1 MTDPSG
7 ANAGSTGSLHW
18 IPPLQ
23 GANNY
28 NVWHIQMEDILTNLD
43 LYGHADR
50 SKLKPNPKVEV
61 AITGHKDNEGN
72 RLPDLE
78 VDSNN
83 PLYASWIKADRKALS
98 NIRLRVD
105 RSVLTHIQGC
115 TTATNA
121 WSTLEATFQ
130 VKGTVGLI
138 DLQRQFFSHWMTD
151 GEDIEEHIQQ
161 MRGWYQQI
169 YSITG
174 IRLRNW

>member
-7 ANAGSTGSLHW
+7 ANAGGAGSLHW

-28 NVWHIQMEDILTNLD
+28 NVWHIQMEDVLTDLD
-43 LYGHADR
+43 LYGHADG
-50 SKLKPNPKVEV
+50 SKLKPNSKVEV
-61 AITGHKDNEGN
+61 AITGRKDDEGN

-78 VDSNN
+78 VDSDN

-105 RSVLTHIQGC
+105 GSVLTHIQGC
-115 TTATNA
+115 TTAANA

-138 DLQRQFFSHWMTD
+138 DVVDTIDTREFIPIFSILN
-151 GEDIEEHIQQ
+151 EDK
-161 MRGWYQQI
+161 RTTF
-169 YSITG
+169 SIT
-174 IRLRNW
+174 